1 MPTTHYETT
10 ITKRMKKLNL
20 LSYEVSQNM
29 LSLLEVNAQK
39 KENVPLSNALD
50 RFLAQ
55 DIVAKYNDPQFPTA
69 SMDGYAI
76 IHADQDKKEITVLG
90 FNPAGN
96 DESRIVADGT
106 CIKTFTG
113 SKMPEGADTL
123 IQIENVNAHDGKIT
137 IEEKVSK
144 GASVRPIGEG
154 YKAGDVLIK
163 KGTKIGF
170 AEIGV
175 MAGLNTV
182 MVSVAVKPKVAVIA
196 TGSEI
201 LDLGEESDN
210 PAQIRSSNNY
220 TLAALFEQAG
230 ADVIQLG
237 TVGDDKDSI
246 MQTFENAL
254 CSADILVSTGGVSV
268 GDYDFVKD
276 IVPRLGAEVIF
287 QGVGIKPGRHIMVAE
302 HEKKFILALPGFAY
316 SSTVTAILYTL
327 PLIAKM
333 LGKKSPYTMVEA
345 KLSESFTKRSPFTEF
360 TACNIVVED
369 GEYFV
374 NFDGKKVGSSAILT
388 NMLDGSALMISGEED
403 KNLEEGTFVNVILLE
418 NF

>member
-1 MPTTHYETT
+1 M
-10 ITKRMKKLNL
+10 NL
-20 LSYEVSQNM
+20 LSYEASQNM
-29 LSLLEVNAQK
+29 LNLLKVNSSKYQRVSLSESLG
-39 KENVPLSNALD
+39 
-50 RFLAQ
+50 RILAE

-69 SMDGYAI
+69 SMDGYAV
-76 IHADQDKKEITVLG
+76 IHSDLGSDSIEILG

-96 DESRIVADGT
+96 DEKRVVSTGK

-123 IQIENVNAHDGKIT
+123 IQIENVSVDGEVIT
-137 IEEKVSK
+137 IDTKVPK
-144 GASVRPIGEG
+144 GSSVRPVGEG
-154 YKAGDVLIK
+154 YSAGDVLIK

-175 MAGLNTV
+175 MAGLNCV
-182 MVSVAVKPKVAVIA
+182 MIKVVQKPRVAIVA

-201 LDLGEESDN
+201 LDLGEQSDN

-230 ADVIQLG
+230 AEVIQLG
-237 TVGDDKDSI
+237 TVGDDKESI
-246 MQTFENAL
+246 MNTFTDAL
-254 CSADILVSTGGVSV
+254 LSADILVSTGGVSV

-276 IVPRLGAEVIF
+276 VVPRLGAEVVYK
-287 QGVGIKPGRHIMVAE
+287 GVSIKPGRHIMVAQKDE
-302 HEKKFILALPGFAY
+302 KFILALPGFAY
-316 SSTVTAILYTL
+316 SSTVTAILYGL
-327 PLIAKM
+327 PLVSRM
-333 LGKKSPYTMVEA
+333 LNRKKPYTMVAA
-345 KLSESFTKRSPFTEF
+345 KLSEEFKKRSPFTEF
-360 TACNIVVED
+360 TACNVSVED

-388 NMLDGSALMISGEED
+388 NLLDSSALMVTGEED
-403 KNLEEGTFVNVILLE
+403 GNLEKGTFVNVILLE